1 MLITGS
7 SSGIETAIYFSER
20 GWNVVATRRDIKKGK
35 ETFGGNKS
43 IDIVLLDI
51 LDVDSIRNAIQYAVE
66 KHGKIDAVVNNAG

>member
-1 MLITGS
+1 MECCCHHEG
-7 SSGIETAIYFSER
+7 Y
-20 GWNVVATRRDIKKGK
+20 KKGK